1 MRRSKLMDLRVRD
14 VMSRNPVTASPDDA
28 LGDVLGKMKQYDIHE
43 VPVVRGKEVVGIV
56 TMAGV
61 MRRKAI
67 PPSTNAITIAQS
79 CPQVSPEEDLPTVA
93 ERLLTGGFRGL
104 PVMEKRRLV
113 GIVSQTDL
121 VRAIADLD
129 EFSDVVVSTVSTP
142 HPQTVREND
151 SVEVAIRLMQ
161 SLGERTVPVTDANGR
176 LVGVVGHKD
185 VAALFARPKTK
196 ARSGEAAGER
206 ERLALEV
213 KGLMRYPV
221 VTVGPGATVD
231 HVADLM
237 LKHDISSLV
246 VAEKDQPAGIVTKL
260 DLVEL
265 VAGLKEREELL
276 VQISGL
282 EERPEVYDS
291 LYGVIRKA
299 MMKIAHIVTPRTLTI
314 HVQTYKAEGDRFKS
328 SLRARFA
335 TSHKMYYL
343 THFDWDL
350 HKAMQGLM
358 DILEKQILKEK
369 ERRVTERK
377 RHHGA

>member
-1 MRRSKLMDLRVRD
+1 MDLRVRD
-14 VMSRNPVTASPDDA
+14 VMSRDPVTASPDDT
-28 LGDVLGKMKQYDIHE
+28 LGDVLGKMKQHDIHE
-43 VPVVRGKEVVGIV
+43 VPIVRGKEVVGIV
-56 TMAGV
+56 TMTGI

-67 PPSTNAITIAQS
+67 PPTTNAITVAQS
-79 CPQVSPEEDLPTVA
+79 APEVSPAEDLPTVA
-93 ERLLTGGFRGL
+93 ERMLKGGFRAL
-104 PVMEKRRLV
+104 PVLEKRRLV
-113 GIVSQTDL
+113 GIVSRTDL
-121 VRAIADLD
+121 VRGIANLA
-129 EFSDVVVSTVSTP
+129 EFADIVVSTVSTP

-151 SVEVAIRLMQ
+151 SVELAIRLMQ
-161 SLGERTVPVTDANGR
+161 SLGERTVPVVDANGR

-185 VAALFARPKTK
+185 VSALFARPKSK
-196 ARSGEAAGER
+196 ARSGEAVGER

-213 KGLMRYPV
+213 KGVMRYPV
-221 VTVGPGATVD
+221 VTVGPEATVD
-231 HVADLM
+231 RVADLM
-237 LKHDISSLV
+237 IRHDISSVV
-246 VAEKDQPAGIVTKL
+246 VAEKDQPTGIVTKL

-282 EERPEVYDS
+282 EEQPEVYDS

-299 MMKIAHIVTPRTLTI
+299 MLKLAQIVTPRTLTI
-314 HVQTYKAEGDRFKS
+314 HVQTYKTEGDRYKY

-350 HKAMQGLM
+350 HMAMQGLL
-358 DILEKQILKEK
+358 DVLENQILKEK

>member
-1 MRRSKLMDLRVRD
+1 MTSTRSRSSAGRRSWES
-14 VMSRNPVTASPDDA
+14 SRW
-28 LGDVLGKMKQYDIHE
+28 
-43 VPVVRGKEVVGIV
+43 RG
-56 TMAGV
+56 
-61 MRRKAI
+61 
-67 PPSTNAITIAQS
+67 S
-79 CPQVSPEEDLPTVA
+79 CA
-93 ERLLTGGFRGL
+93 ERRS
-104 PVMEKRRLV
+104 RRPRTQ
-113 GIVSQTDL
+113 SRSP
-121 VRAIADLD
+121 RAA
-129 EFSDVVVSTVSTP
+129 
-142 HPQTVREND
+142 R
-151 SVEVAIRLMQ
+151 RCRRR
-161 SLGERTVPVTDANGR
+161 RTS
-176 LVGVVGHKD
+176 
-185 VAALFARPKTK
+185 RPLRSGCWQ
-196 ARSGEAAGER
+196 ARSGEAGGER

-377 RHHGA
+377 RHQGAEPPQAGPVIGGPESGRGGKGGR